1 MTEKI
6 IFDATKFDRAGDKE
20 NYGFFTDGSDA
31 YANRGMVI
39 GFHHIPSG
47 KELYFKA
54 AITAFNE
61 SYSSDWTSEAVYGRA
76 DPIRMFK
83 QTERS
88 ISIAFRIAA
97 SSKGEAF
104 ENLAKVG
111 DLVKFLYPY
120 YSDVADATTIGQ
132 SPLVRIKLMNLLSN
146 AQGTGVKY
154 VDLSTSGNSS
164 AAAGLLGAIT
174 NIAVNHN
181 LENNESGVI
190 EIADEDNPAIIL
202 PKLIEINMDFSP
214 IHETPLGWGPGD
226 ETSFG
231 DAAAAFPYGLDLEG
245 SEANSGKT
253 LEQIQNENAKVYNQA
268 IESVKIQ
275 DTSDT
280 DDGDNSGE
288 EPDPDAV
295 AGSQGQELN
304 SIAGA
309 LSSVPTIT
317 YTSSTIVSINGEL
330 QVIGS
335 AEITTG
341 TLTTPNFSSRGSQ

>member
-6 IFDATKFDRAGDKE
+6 IFDATKFDRAGDGE
-20 NYGFFTDGSDA
+20 NYGYFTDGSDA

-88 ISIAFRIAA
+88 ISMAFRIAA

-146 AQGTGVKY
+146 AQGTRVKY

-190 EIADEDNPAIIL
+190 EIAANDHPAIIL
-202 PKLIEINMDFSP
+202 PRLIEINMDFSP
-214 IHETPLGWGPGD
+214 IHETPLGWGPSD

-231 DAAAAFPYGLDLEG
+231 DADAAFPYGLDLEG
-245 SEANSGKT
+245 SEANSSET
-253 LEQIQNENAKVYNQA
+253 LKDIQAENAKAFDRA

-280 DDGDNSGE
+280 DDGADAGE
-288 EPDPDAV
+288 EPDPEAV
-295 AGSQGQELN
+295 AASDAAESN
-304 SIAGA
+304 SLAGA
-309 LSSVPTIT
+309 AATGFSGI
-317 YTSSTIVSINGEL
+317 SIEGGQSDEQLRAL
-330 QVIGS
+330 QNALAES
-335 AEITTG
+335 AAPSWDTK
-341 TLTTPNFSSRGSQ
+341 

>member
-1 MTEKI
+1 MADI
-6 IFDATKFDRAGDKE
+6 IFDATKFDRAGDGE
-20 NYGFFTDGSDA
+20 NYGYFTDGSDA

-88 ISIAFRIAA
+88 ISMAFRIAA

-146 AQGTGVKY
+146 AQGTRVKY
-154 VDLSTSGNSS
+154 VGLSKSGNSS

-190 EIADEDNPAIIL
+190 EVGDSDTPAIIL
-202 PKLIEINMDFSP
+202 PRLIEINMDFSP

-231 DAAAAFPYGLDLEG
+231 DPEAAFPYGLDLEG
-245 SEANSGKT
+245 SNANSGET
-253 LEQIQNENAKVYNQA
+253 LEQIQAKNAKVYNQA

-280 DDGDNSGE
+280 EDEENPGE
-288 EPDPDAV
+288 DIDPDDA
-295 AGSQGQELN
+295 ASADAARSEARAAAL
-304 SIAGA
+304 GA
-309 LSSVPTIT
+309 SPGDMLW
-317 YTSSTIVSINGEL
+317 G
-330 QVIGS
+330 
-335 AEITTG
+335 
-341 TLTTPNFSSRGSQ
+341 TTPGTSITSEQTTADLHWKEYWATNDGKPTK